1 MTSEQHGHDELGMAS
16 LAVHA
21 GETPDPAYG
30 AVAAPIYQT
39 STFAFDNPD
48 QGASRF
54 AGEEPGYIYTR
65 LGNPTIDRLH
75 EKISALEGGVGALA
89 TASGMAAV
97 STLYF
102 SYLSAGDHVVG
113 TSSLYGPSRVIME
126 REFCRFAVSSSWV
139 DTGDLDLVKG
149 ALRPETKMVYV
160 ESPSNPTMRLT
171 DLPAVSEI
179 CRERGILLAVDNTFA
194 TPILQRPLHL
204 GADITLH
211 SVTKFINGHAD
222 VVGGLLVF
230 KDKELMERAVKPWQM
245 LGGTMD
251 PHQAWLVLRGAKTLK
266 MRVECAQKNAMQV
279 AAMLEAHPAV
289 EWILYP
295 GLESHPQHELA
306 KRQMKGPGALIS
318 FGVKGGLEAG
328 KRVLSAV
335 KLCTLAVS
343 LGGIETLIQHP
354 ASMTHAGMGPEAL
367 AQAEIGEGLIRLSVG
382 CEDCDDLLS
391 DLDQALKAI

>member
-1 MTSEQHGHDELGMAS
+1 MTSQHKHENLGVAS

-21 GETPDPAYG
+21 GEEPDPVFG

-39 STFAFDNPD
+39 STFAFESPE

-54 AGEEPGYIYTR
+54 AGRESGYIYTR

-75 EKISALEGGVGALA
+75 EKVSALEGGIGALA

-102 SYLSAGDHVVG
+102 SYLSAGDHIVG

-126 REFCRFAVSSSWV
+126 REFYRFGVSSTWV
-139 DTGDLDLVKG
+139 NTGNLDEVNE
-149 ALRPETKMVYV
+149 ALRPETKMIYV
-160 ESPSNPTMRLT
+160 ETPSNPTMKLT
-171 DLPAVSEI
+171 DLPAVSKI
-179 CRERGILLAVDNTFA
+179 CKDREILLAVDNTFA
-194 TPILQRPLHL
+194 TPILQKPLEL
-204 GADITLH
+204 GADVSLH

-230 KDKELMERAVKPWQM
+230 KDKEIMERAIKPWQM

-266 MRVECAQKNAMQV
+266 LRVEAAQANAKKV
-279 AAMLEAHPAV
+279 AEMLENHPAV

-306 KRQMKGPGALIS
+306 MRQMKGPGALIS
-318 FGVKGGLEAG
+318 FGVHGGIEAG
-328 KRVLSAV
+328 KKVLQAV

-382 CEDCDDLLS
+382 CEDCDDLLA
-391 DLDQALKAI
+391 DLNQALGAI

>member
-1 MTSEQHGHDELGMAS
+1 MTSHQHGNKDLGLAS
-16 LAVHA
+16 LAIHA
-21 GETPDPAYG
+21 GEEPDPAYG

-39 STFAFDNPD
+39 STFAFDSPD

-65 LGNPTIDRLH
+65 LGNPTIDRLQR
-75 EKISALEGGVGALA
+75 KISALEGGVGALA

-97 STLYF
+97 STLFF

-113 TSSLYGPSRVIME
+113 TSSLYGPSRTILE
-126 REFCRFAVSSSWV
+126 KEFVRFGVSSSWV
-139 DTGDLDLVKG
+139 DTGNLDEVRG
-149 ALRPETKMVYV
+149 ALRPETKMIYV
-160 ESPSNPTMRLT
+160 ETPSNPTMRLT
-171 DLPAVSEI
+171 DLPDVAEI
-179 CRERGILLAVDNTFA
+179 CRERGTLLAVDNTFA
-194 TPILQRPLHL
+194 TPILQRPLEL
-204 GADITLH
+204 GADISLH

-230 KDKELMERAVKPWQM
+230 KDKDIMARAVKPWQM

-266 MRVECAQKNAMQV
+266 MRVECAQANAMKV
-279 AAMLEAHPAV
+279 AEMLEEHPAV

-295 GLESHPQHELA
+295 GLESHPQYELA
-306 KRQMKGPGALIS
+306 KKQMDGPGALIS
-318 FGVKGGLEAG
+318 FGVNGGLEAG
-328 KRVLSAV
+328 KKVLQAV

-354 ASMTHAGMGPEAL
+354 ASMTHAGMGAEAR
-367 AQAEIGEGLIRLSVG
+367 AQAEIGDGLVRLSVG
-382 CEDCDDLLS
+382 CEDAEDLLA
-391 DLDQALKAI
+391 DLDQALRA

>member
-1 MTSEQHGHDELGMAS
+1 MRIDTYTWTLHWTANHMTSKDHGHDNLG
-16 LAVHA
+16 LATLAIHA
-21 GETPDPAYG
+21 GEEPDPVYG

-39 STFAFDNPD
+39 STFAFSSPE

-54 AGEEPGYIYTR
+54 AGKEPGYIYTR

-75 EKISALEGGVGALA
+75 EKMSALEGGVGALA

-102 SYLSAGDHVVG
+102 SYLSAGDHILG
-113 TSSLYGPSRVIME
+113 TSSLYGPSRIIME
-126 REFCRFAVSSSWV
+126 KEFYRFGVKSSWV
-139 DTGDLDLVKG
+139 DTGNLEQVKE

-160 ESPSNPTMRLT
+160 ETPANPTMRLT

-194 TPILQRPLHL
+194 TPILQRPLEF
-204 GADITLH
+204 GADISLH

-230 KDKELMERAVKPWQM
+230 KEKDVMARAVKPWQM

-266 MRVECAQKNAMQV
+266 LRVEAAQANAMKV
-279 AAMLEAHPAV
+279 AEMLEEHPNV

-295 GLESHPQHELA
+295 GLESHPQYELA
-306 KRQMKGPGALIS
+306 KKQMDGPGALIS
-318 FGVKGGLEAG
+318 FGVNGGLEAG
-328 KRVLSAV
+328 KKVLRAV

-343 LGGIETLIQHP
+343 LGLPCTLN
-354 ASMTHAGMGPEAL
+354 
-367 AQAEIGEGLIRLSVG
+367 
-382 CEDCDDLLS
+382 
-391 DLDQALKAI
+391 